1 MTHSKWRRDTARS
14 LEEAAQALLDG
25 HDYAAGT
32 AFGAAT
38 GYLLIAARGGDPDAA
53 RVLAGLRESTNPNEP
68 TRRLE
73 FEPDTGWIVPEQD
86 E

>member
-1 MTHSKWRRDTARS
+1 MTDGKWRRDTARS
-14 LEEAAQALLDG
+14 LQEAAQALLDG

-38 GYLLIAARGGDPDAA
+38 GYLLIAARGGDPEAA
-53 RVLAGLRESTNPNEP
+53 RVLAGLRESMNPNEP

-73 FEPDTGWIVPEQD
+73 FEPDDDWLVPEGD